1 MFSLSETAFE
11 SYLIKNVQ
19 LKTVYWPSV
28 KAEDIEGTMNDI
40 RSNTFQLNVFVIGV
54 TNTLNQVLA
63 SVRVAMLC
71 K

>member
-28 KAEDIEGTMNDI
+28 KAEDIEEIMNDI

-63 SVRVAMLC
+63 SVRIAMLC